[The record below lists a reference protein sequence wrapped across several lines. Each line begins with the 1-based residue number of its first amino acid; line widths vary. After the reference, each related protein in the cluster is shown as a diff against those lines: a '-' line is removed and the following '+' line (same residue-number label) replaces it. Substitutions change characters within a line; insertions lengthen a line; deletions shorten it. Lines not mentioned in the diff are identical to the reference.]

1 MHKLITIA
9 TLGLT
14 VSLAGSA
21 FAAGP
26 LSNWLGGGSGGGS
39 SSASSSSGSTG
50 GSQTV
55 PELSAG
61 GMASAFALLFGA
73 AAVLGERRRAKDR

>member
-1 MHKLITIA
+1 MHKLITIS

-14 VSLAGSA
+14 LSLAGSA

-26 LSNWLGGGSGGGS
+26 LDFLFGGSGGGS
-39 SSASSSSGSTG
+39 SSSSSSSG
-50 GSQTV
+50 GSQAV

-61 GMASAFALLFGA
+61 GMASALALLFGA
-73 AAVLGERRRAKDR
+73 GAVLAERRRAKGR

>member
-9 TLGLT
+9 TLGLSL
-14 VSLAGSA
+14 SLAGSA

-26 LSNWLGGGSGGGS
+26 LGNLLGGSGGSGS
-39 SSASSSSGSTG
+39 SSGSASSSG

-73 AAVLGERRRAKDR
+73 AALLGERRRAKDR

>member
-1 MHKLITIA
+1 MHKLITIS

-14 VSLAGSA
+14 LSLAGSA

-26 LSNWLGGGSGGGS
+26 LSGLLGGGEGGGS
-39 SSASSSSGSTG
+39 SSPSSTS

-73 AAVLGERRRAKDR
+73 GAVLAERRRAKGR

>member
-14 VSLAGSA
+14 LSLAGSA

-26 LSNWLGGGSGGGS
+26 LSGWLGGSGGSS

-73 AAVLGERRRAKDR
+73 AAVLGERRRAKGR

>member
-9 TLGLT
+9 SLGLT
-14 VSLAGSA
+14 LSVASSA
-21 FAAGP
+21 FAANP
-26 LSNWLGGGSGGGS
+26 LGWLLGGSGGS
-39 SSASSSSGSTG
+39 TSSSSSSSTTG

-73 AAVLGERRRAKDR
+73 AAVLGERRRSKGR

>member
-9 TLGLT
+9 TLGLS
-14 VSLAGSA
+14 VSLAGSV

-26 LSNWLGGGSGGGS
+26 LDWLGGGSGGSS
-39 SSASSSSGSTG
+39 SSASGSSGSTG
-50 GSQTV
+50 GSKTV